1 MKTGTASNEVSLSI
15 PDRRR
20 HDRYRFSTPITV
32 QVKGRSAI
40 RGISVEISE
49 SGMSALMAEA
59 LVVGDIVELEPV
71 AGGRVSALVRR
82 HSGKIYGFEF
92 RSLTSVEIQRI
103 AEVCKSL
110 PKYQCKTL
118 DI

>member
-1 MKTGTASNEVSLSI
+1 MKTDTATSEVSPCA

-20 HDRYRFSTPITV
+20 HDRYRFTAPITV
-32 QVKGRSAI
+32 HPSGRSAI
-40 RGISVEISE
+40 RGMSLEISE
-49 SGMSALMAEA
+49 SGMSVLIGDA
-59 LVVGDIVELEPV
+59 LVVGDTVELEPV
-71 AGGRVSALVRR
+71 VGGRVSALVRR

-92 RSLTSVEIQRI
+92 LNLTSEQIQRI
-103 AEVCKSL
+103 AESCKSL